1 MAQKRVLVVD
11 DEKLIRWSL
20 SRMLE
25 KSGYMVE
32 IAGSG
37 EEAREKVE
45 SFNPHMILLDI
56 WLPDALGTDL
66 LNEFKQ
72 KNEELII
79 LMITANAQSDYVV
92 QAFKYGAEDYIG
104 KPFKLEMVE
113 HTIAKAF
120 EKKSLIQEPD
130 GFGQGLDER
139 FELNQMVGN
148 SPKMIEV
155 FRNIRLCAESDCKT
169 VLILGESGTGKELV
183 AQAINQHSARAEEP
197 FIELNCAAIPENLL
211 ENELFGHQKGAYTD
225 ASSEEKG
232 IFENANKGTVFLD
245 EIGDLPLSMQGKL
258 LKVIESK
265 RFRRLGGKDEL
276 ETDVRIIAA
285 TNRNLAQMVEDG
297 LFRGDLFFRLNVM
310 VMRLPALR
318 ERKEDIPN
326 LVQYFVA
333 ILNKEYGRKI
343 ETVSAKGMECLMDY
357 DWPGNV
363 RELRNTIERA
373 IMLENGRVL
382 NPRCPGDEDSR
393 HSDHEVHIPSLQPD
407 GAVSTPQPAENDG
420 RRYANLPA
428 SGMSMDEMEK
438 ELIVQALVQYS
449 GNQTEAAKHLGISRD
464 TIRYRIKKYKL
475 SGFGKDTNNGKKV
488 LA

>member
-25 KSGYMVE
+25 KNGYLVE
-32 IAGSG
+32 VAGSG
-37 EEAREKVE
+37 AEAREKVE

-56 WLPDALGTDL
+56 WLPDAVGIDL

-72 KNEELII
+72 KNDDLII

-120 EKKSLIQEPD
+120 EKRSLNDEPD
-130 GFGQGLDER
+130 GYEQGPADRYEQ
-139 FELNQMVGN
+139 NQMVGN

-155 FRNIRLCAESDCKT
+155 FKNIRLCAESDCKT
-169 VLILGESGTGKELV
+169 VLVLGESGTGKELV
-183 AQAINQHSARAEEP
+183 AQAINQHSARAEQP

-265 RFRRLGGKDEL
+265 RFRRLGGKEEL

-297 LFRGDLFFRLNVM
+297 QFRGDLFFRLNVM
-310 VMRLPALR
+310 VLRLPPLR

-326 LVQYFVA
+326 LVQYFVS
-333 ILNKEYGRKI
+333 ILNREYGRNI

-357 DWPGNV
+357 NWPGNV
-363 RELRNTIERA
+363 RELRNTLERA
-373 IMLENGRVL
+373 IMLENGKVL
-382 NPRCPGDEDSR
+382 NMRCPGDEESR
-393 HSDHEVHIPSLQPD
+393 RPEAGVQTPSLQPD
-407 GAVSTPQPAENDG
+407 GAVSVAEPAAETEAST
-420 RRYANLPA
+420 RLPA

-438 ELIVQALVQYS
+438 ELIVQALVQYN

-475 SGFGKDTNNGKKV
+475 SGFGKDSKDDKV